1 MTTYTNT
8 DVFNILGFNPKSD
21 VTKCFIT
28 HLTPA
33 QARHILDYYNR
44 DNRKISRSQVNKIY
58 RSIENDN
65 WLFDGQPMTFNK
77 EGNLTEFQHRLCA
90 IAKCPEDRTFEVV
103 VVLGVD
109 TECFTK
115 TATNKSR
122 KPIDE
127 IQRKHDKTHKDEV
140 SILGD
145 ILKRQRRW
153 RLSMQNAISSYEYWY
168 ANITRSLKLSGD
180 YENVL
185 DKFSLQRKTVRGYI
199 ALCDRYSL
207 TEECLTFLELLDD
220 ELAEDST
227 ETSTLTS
234 QFVEFWNDNAVDLSN
249 EKRMDFL
256 FAMLCVA
263 TDHIIMRED
272 GMIEFGVKPRQ
283 LEHEEMEKKGV
294 YRKFLA

>member
-1 MTTYTNT
+1 MTTSVNT
-8 DVFNILGFNPKSD
+8 DVFNILGFNPKSNE
-21 VTKCFIT
+21 TKCFIT

-44 DNRKISRSQVNKIY
+44 DNRKISRSQVNKIF
-58 RSIENDN
+58 RSIENDK
-65 WLFDGQPMTFNK
+65 WLFDGQPMTFNT

-90 IAKCPEDRTFEVV
+90 IAKCPEDRTFEVA

-115 TATNKSR
+115 AATNKAR

-127 IQRKHDKTHKDEV
+127 IQRKHDKAHKDEV

-168 ANITRSLKLSGD
+168 ANIARSLKLSGD

-185 DKFSLQRKTVRGYI
+185 DKFSLQRKTVRAYI
-199 ALCDRYSL
+199 ALCDRYGL
-207 TEECLTFLELLDD
+207 IEECLTFLELLDD
-220 ELAEDST
+220 ELEEDNT

-234 QFVEFWNDNAVDLSN
+234 QFVEFWNSNAVDLSN

-263 TDHIIMRED
+263 TDRIIMRED

-283 LEHEEMEKKGV
+283 LEYEDMEKKGV

>member
-1 MTTYTNT
+1 
-8 DVFNILGFNPKSD
+8 
-21 VTKCFIT
+21 
-28 HLTPA
+28 
-33 QARHILDYYNR
+33 
-44 DNRKISRSQVNKIY
+44 
-58 RSIENDN
+58 
-65 WLFDGQPMTFNK
+65 
-77 EGNLTEFQHRLCA
+77 
-90 IAKCPEDRTFEVV
+90 
-103 VVLGVD
+103 
-109 TECFTK
+109 
-115 TATNKSR
+115 
-122 KPIDE
+122 
-127 IQRKHDKTHKDEV
+127 
-140 SILGD
+140 
-145 ILKRQRRW
+145 
-153 RLSMQNAISSYEYWY
+153 MQNAISSYEYWY